1 MDPKLTILFM
11 LISAVIA
18 LSHLTEE
25 NLGRM
30 RRQFVDRRW
39 RKIVPLWRRS

>member
-1 MDPKLTILFM
+1 MDPKLTILFV
-11 LISAVIA
+11 LIGAIIV
-18 LSHLTEE
+18 LSYLTEE

-39 RKIVPLWRRS
+39 RKIMPLRRRS